1 MYSIYTPDF
10 RQMKYYETQYEEYI
24 QSVKAYNI
32 HSELEDR
39 FQQFPATIPE
49 MGNIIFYGPCG
60 SGKYS
65 QLLYLLER
73 YSPSRLKYDKK
84 ITVQTDKQTY
94 VYRISDIHYEI
105 DMALLGCH
113 SRPLWH
119 EVFFQIVDILSVK
132 PDKTGIIV
140 CKNFHSIHSELLEVF
155 YSYIQHSNTISSNIH
170 IRFILLTEH
179 ISFIPNNIL
188 NCCEKIGVSKPTT
201 EILSNMLATSKRV
214 DIFGKDE
221 VSNENGMLTN
231 WQSPLNMFGRHEVCE
246 TIGVLDEN
254 QPQSDDFLHKIGS
267 RRKLTKKQLEN
278 ARRIIQTADSKSIL
292 NLKEIQSFTTVND
305 LDELPKD
312 IFNVICDHIIQMMED
327 PATLEFADFREK
339 LYDIL
344 IYNLDIS
351 ECLWYIFRHF
361 IQRGDI
367 ASVKIPQILSH
378 IYVFLKYYNNN
389 YRPIYHLESIFFYLL
404 LQLESSDQNYP
415 VSAIRQTVK

>member
-1 MYSIYTPDF
+1 
-10 RQMKYYETQYEEYI
+10 MKYYETQYEEYI
-24 QSVKAYNI
+24 HSVKTYNI
-32 HSELEDR
+32 HPELEDR
-39 FQQFPATIPE
+39 FRSFPQTIPQL
-49 MGNIIFYGPCG
+49 GNMILYGPCG

-73 YSPSRLKYDKK
+73 YSPSHLKYDKK
-84 ITVQTDKQTY
+84 ISIQTEKQTY

-113 SRPLWH
+113 SKTLWH

-155 YSYIQHSNTISSNIH
+155 YSYIQHSNALSPNIH

-188 NCCEKIGVSKPTT
+188 NCCEKIGVAKPSVEIFSKILSSPKTVFESSIPTT
-201 EILSNMLATSKRV
+201 TPSMCIFSTSLPISSEGETDNTQQSNA
-214 DIFGKDE
+214 
-221 VSNENGMLTN
+221 
-231 WQSPLNMFGRHEVCE
+231 
-246 TIGVLDEN
+246 
-254 QPQSDDFLHKIGS
+254 FLHKIGTK
-267 RRKLTKKQLEN
+267 RKLSKKHLEN
-278 ARRIIQTADSKSIL
+278 AYQILKTADSKSIL
-292 NLKEIQSFTTVND
+292 NLKEIQSFTTVENV
-305 LDELPKD
+305 DELPKD
-312 IFNVICDHIIQMMED
+312 IFNIICDHIIHVMEHPD
-327 PATLEFADFREK
+327 TLEFTEFREK

-344 IYNLDIS
+344 IYNLDIT

-361 IQRGDI
+361 IQRGYISGKKDPTT
-367 ASVKIPQILSH
+367 KILSH

-404 LQLESSDQNYP
+404 LQIDTTQ
-415 VSAIRQTVK
+415 

>member
-1 MYSIYTPDF
+1 MYSIYTLGF
-10 RQMKYYETQYEEYI
+10 CQMKYYETQYEEYI
-24 QSVKAYNI
+24 HSVKTYNI
-32 HSELEDR
+32 HPELEDR
-39 FQQFPATIPE
+39 FRSFPQTIPQL
-49 MGNIIFYGPCG
+49 GNMILYGPCG

-73 YSPSRLKYDKK
+73 YSPSHLKYDKK
-84 ITVQTDKQTY
+84 ISIQTEKQTY

-113 SRPLWH
+113 SKTLWH

-155 YSYIQHSNTISSNIH
+155 YSYIQHSNALSPNIH

-188 NCCEKIGVSKPTT
+188 NCCEKIGVAKPSVEIFSKILSSPKTVFESSIPTT
-201 EILSNMLATSKRV
+201 TPSMCIFSTSLPISSEGETDNTQQSNA
-214 DIFGKDE
+214 
-221 VSNENGMLTN
+221 
-231 WQSPLNMFGRHEVCE
+231 
-246 TIGVLDEN
+246 
-254 QPQSDDFLHKIGS
+254 FLHKIGTK
-267 RRKLTKKQLEN
+267 RKLSKKHLEN
-278 ARRIIQTADSKSIL
+278 AYQILKTADSKSIL
-292 NLKEIQSFTTVND
+292 NLKEIQSFTTVENV
-305 LDELPKD
+305 DELPKD
-312 IFNVICDHIIQMMED
+312 IFNIICDHIIHVMEHPD
-327 PATLEFADFREK
+327 TLEFTEFREK

-344 IYNLDIS
+344 IYNLDIT

-361 IQRGDI
+361 IQRGYISGKKDPTT
-367 ASVKIPQILSH
+367 KILSH

-404 LQLESSDQNYP
+404 LQIDTTQ
-415 VSAIRQTVK
+415 